1 MGHPRADAARNCS
14 RTFETRGELVDKR
27 PEGRDEEI
35 LEPDLP
41 IIDSH
46 HHLRDRRDSHYL
58 FEDYLSDVR
67 AGHDI
72 RASVYVESLAMA
84 RPDGPEV
91 LRPLGEIEFA
101 NGMGAMGASGTYGS
115 CRVASAIVGYADL
128 RQGDAVAELL
138 DRSLA
143 TAPDRY
149 RGIRQVT
156 LEHTHPAVWRYVPH
170 PPPEGIMRHPGF
182 RPALKHLAAR
192 DLSFDAALFHHQL
205 PELTE
210 VAADFPG
217 LTVVLNHLGQVAG
230 LALAEHD
237 IPEAFVEWRQ
247 NMTALAANPNV
258 VCKIGGLGQPFFGFG
273 FETRA
278 EPTSYREL
286 AEAWR
291 PWVEAAIE
299 IFGAERCMMESN
311 FPADAR
317 SCGFVPLWN
326 ALKHIVGGASDSE
339 KAALFHGTAA
349 RVYRIPDVV

>member
-1 MGHPRADAARNCS
+1 
-14 RTFETRGELVDKR
+14 VDKR
-27 PEGRDEEI
+27 AEGRDETI

-58 FEDYLSDVR
+58 FEDYLADVR

-72 RASVYVESLAMA
+72 RASVYVESLAMI

-91 LRPLGEIEFA
+91 LRPIGEVEFA
-101 NGMGAMGASGTYGS
+101 NGMGAMGASGVYGN

-128 RQGDAVAELL
+128 RHGDDIAELL
-138 DRSLA
+138 DRALA
-143 TAPDRY
+143 TAPERF

-170 PPPEGIMRHPGF
+170 LPPVGVMRHPGF

-192 DLSFDAALFHHQL
+192 NLSLDAALFHHQIPEL
-205 PELTE
+205 AQVAAAFPELTI
-210 VAADFPG
+210 
-217 LTVVLNHLGQVAG
+217 VLNHLGQVAG
-230 LALAEHD
+230 CAVAEGD
-237 IPEAFVEWRQ
+237 RDDAFAEWRRL
-247 NMTALAANPNV
+247 MTDLAAHPNV
-258 VCKIGGLGQPFFGFG
+258 ICKVGGLGQPFFGFG
-273 FETRA
+273 FDTHT
-278 EPTSYREL
+278 EPTGYREL
-286 AEAWR
+286 AQVWR
-291 PWVEAAIE
+291 PWVETAIE
-299 IFGAERCMMESN
+299 IFGVERCMMESN

-326 ALKHIVGGASDSE
+326 ALKQIVSGASATE
-339 KAALFHGTAA
+339 KAALFHSTAA